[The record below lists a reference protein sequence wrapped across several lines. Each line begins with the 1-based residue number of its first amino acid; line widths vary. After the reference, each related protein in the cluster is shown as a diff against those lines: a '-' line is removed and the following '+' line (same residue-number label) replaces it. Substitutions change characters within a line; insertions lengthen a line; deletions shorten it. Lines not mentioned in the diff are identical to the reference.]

1 MDSVSVSGGIYL
13 LLVRVPRHRVIEIG
27 AMGQRLFHRG
37 YYGYIGAARRGL
49 RARLDRHRSAL
60 KKLHWHIDYLLQYG
74 EIEAIVYSI
83 CSRDGECL
91 LANQLS
97 NFLPY
102 VPGFGS
108 SDCRC
113 ASHLFFSPRRKIL
126 ARVGCESFRSIG
138 LIPRLYWKKPS
149 IDALKRA
156 WMGWSARMVKN
167 AEN

>member
-1 MDSVSVSGGIYL
+1 MDSVTELGGIYL

-37 YYGYIGAARRGL
+37 SYGYVGAARRGL

-74 EIEAIVYSI
+74 EIEAIVYAI
-83 CSRDGECL
+83 CSRDRECL
-91 LANQLS
+91 LANQLG
-97 NFLPY
+97 NFLQY

-113 ASHLFFSPRRKIL
+113 PSHLFLSPRRRIL
-126 ARVGCESFRSIG
+126 ARVGCESFRRIG

-149 IDALKRA
+149 IRA
-156 WMGWSARMVKN
+156 SDTSVKGG
-167 AEN
+167 